1 MPRYIGPADTVN
13 GIVAG
18 GPTKE
23 TQRLTRGCFPMPF
36 SIVPLLLLIV
46 PLAEIAAFV
55 IIGREI
61 GVLWTLA
68 MIFVTAVLGSILLRV
83 QGFGLINRIRAET
96 EAGRVPGRELVHGVM
111 ILIAGVLLLTPGFIT
126 DAIGF
131 LLFVPA
137 IRDAGWRLIKN
148 RISIVST
155 AGFAR
160 GASDKRPEQ
169 DGAPTIE
176 LDERDFSR
184 DPDPD
189 SPWNKDQS

>member
-1 MPRYIGPADTVN
+1 
-13 GIVAG
+13 
-18 GPTKE
+18 
-23 TQRLTRGCFPMPF
+23 MPF

-46 PLAEIAAFV
+46 PIAEIAAFV
-55 IIGREI
+55 VIGREI

-83 QGFGLINRIRAET
+83 QGFGLINKIQRET

-111 ILIAGVLLLTPGFIT
+111 ILVAGVLLLTPGFIT
-126 DAIGF
+126 DTIGF

-148 RISIVST
+148 KISVVSA
-155 AGFAR
+155 AGFAQ
-160 GASDKRPEQ
+160 GKSETGPAT
-169 DGAPTIE
+169 DGSPTIE
-176 LDERDFSR
+176 LGEQDFKR

-189 SPWNKDQS
+189 SPWNKDQT